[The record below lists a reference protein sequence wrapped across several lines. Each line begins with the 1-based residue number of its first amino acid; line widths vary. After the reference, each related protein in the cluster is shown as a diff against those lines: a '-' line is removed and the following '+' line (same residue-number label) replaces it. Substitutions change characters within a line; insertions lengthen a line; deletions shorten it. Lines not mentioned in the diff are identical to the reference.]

1 VNGRKKFVAKR
12 RARRKRL
19 KTAIVGDVRKGL
31 RCVEAAQKH
40 GVSIG
45 TLWQWQFRD
54 PQFQARLT
62 SARAEGVRR
71 IKRTVIAALRAGKT
85 LKEAAPLAGRTT
97 SAIHVWRRKDAE
109 FAAKVAAVQV
119 QARKQRKRN
128 RTSRKTA
135 SSSS

>member
-1 VNGRKKFVAKR
+1 MNARRTFIAKR

-31 RCVEAAQKH
+31 HVVDAARKH

-45 TLWQWQFRD
+45 TLWQWQHRD
-54 PQFQARLT
+54 AEFQARVT

-71 IKRTVIAALRAGKT
+71 IQRALIAALRAGKT

-109 FAAKVAAVQV
+109 FAAKVAAVQLQV
-119 QARKQRKRN
+119 HKRRMRN
-128 RTSRKTA
+128 RKLRKP
-135 SSSS
+135 S

>member
-1 VNGRKKFVAKR
+1 
-12 RARRKRL
+12 
-19 KTAIVGDVRKGL
+19 
-31 RCVEAAQKH
+31 
-40 GVSIG
+40 
-45 TLWQWQFRD
+45 
-54 PQFQARLT
+54 
-62 SARAEGVRR
+62 VRR